1 MAEKVSDT
9 FHAFTSEMQNSS
21 HCRHCLMRSFC
32 LMSSSQRHSVP
43 SALQSHASG
52 LLPWRRSS
60 LLSLLGKPRDKIFC
74 GQVLRLRISASQQFL
89 TWLSP
94 EHHCPEELA
103 INHCSWWQNQSSHE
117 KTAQNLL
124 SNLDDPRGFVVL
136 FSLLGSPCFSFQ
148 LWTLHGL
155 CQHLRPLTPALRH
168 GTAWLSC
175 SRPCVPPSLLPS
187 WQASAPAGAGGAE
200 VWEQLEAP
208 GLSLRGQEHSWSR
221 RSRARGAL
229 PAGSSSARQP
239 RGRDTAGLRSP
250 TQRTPTPAKAGLL
263 APLWLLKELHSLKQK
278 SVFKAK
284 WGEGGFCLPKTY
296 RGQQAHI

>member
-1 MAEKVSDT
+1 MLSLLKCRTVVTADIVSWGLSVSW
-9 FHAFTSEMQNSS
+9 AALSS
-21 HCRHCLMRSFC
+21 
-32 LMSSSQRHSVP
+32 HSVP

-52 LLPWRRSS
+52 QLPWRRSS
-60 LLSLLGKPRDKIFC
+60 LLSLLGQPRDKIFC
-74 GQVLRLRISASQQFL
+74 GEVLRLRISASQRFL

-124 SNLDDPRGFVVL
+124 SNLDDPGGFVVL

-175 SRPCVPPSLLPS
+175 SRPCVPPSLPAPFL
-187 WQASAPAGAGGAE
+187 ASICSCRSRRCWGVGAAGSTRAVPPRPGA
-200 VWEQLEAP
+200 Q
-208 GLSLRGQEHSWSR
+208 RSR

-239 RGRDTAGLRSP
+239 PGRDTAGLRPP

-263 APLWLLKELHSLKQK
+263 APLWLPKELHNLKQK
-278 SVFKAK
+278 SVCKAK

-296 RGQQAHI
+296 RAQQAHI